1 MAAAMTLTTKSSI
14 VNSSKHSS
22 PIINQRES
30 YSPGSS
36 STTLSP
42 ESSNSISSPDKSF
55 VLTEH
60 QQHQQEQSIRL
71 VDYFVVCGLNKYL
84 DVEPVS
90 DLPGKKKKEYFVVFF

>member
-1 MAAAMTLTTKSSI
+1 MATAMTLTTKSSI

-60 QQHQQEQSIRL
+60 QQHQPIRL

-84 DVEPVS
+84 DVEPIS
-90 DLPGKKKKEYFVVFF
+90 DLPGKKKKLFPLIKRKF

>member
-60 QQHQQEQSIRL
+60 QQEQSIRL

-90 DLPGKKKKEYFVVFF
+90 DLPGKKKKNISLFF